1 MRALF
6 PVATILAALG
16 AADPAA
22 AQALTI
28 SENDIVSLSG
38 APEVVAAAARVDA
51 AGRPALD
58 LTMRFPNEC
67 YADIGAKVFA
77 MRAGDGPPHAV
88 VAQRVT
94 DTACIEIFQPVERGV
109 TILLPSVMAADQLRL
124 IARTGDGEPVS
135 TLQTVSAGAPGEN
148 AIAEAETLAGFAPAA
163 TDITVAAP
171 ESGPGYTVH
180 ATLTLDPGCAAD
192 GLSAR
197 LFEVPDAEGRP
208 SLDVLFVSA
217 PAGCGGSGTAEIG
230 INVETPQAP
239 AGRSLYVAN
248 EAEPLPRPL
257 AP

>member
-1 MRALF
+1 MRALL
-6 PVATILAALG
+6 PAAILAALG

-28 SENDIVSLSG
+28 GENDIVSLSG
-38 APEVVAAAARVDA
+38 APEVVSAAARVDA

-88 VAQRVT
+88 VTQRVT

-109 TILLPSVMAADQLRL
+109 TILLPSVMAADEIRL
-124 IARTGDGEPVS
+124 IARSSAGPVQ
-135 TLQTVSAGAPGEN
+135 TLQTTIAGAPGEN

-180 ATLTLDPGCAAD
+180 ATLTLDPGCAPD

-197 LFEVPDAEGRP
+197 LFEVPDAEGQP

>member
-6 PVATILAALG
+6 PATILAALG
-16 AADPAA
+16 AAGPAA

-67 YADIGAKVFA
+67 YADTGAKVFA
-77 MRAGDGPPHAV
+77 LRAGDGPPHAV

-109 TILLPSVMAADQLRL
+109 TILLPSAMAADQVRL
-124 IARTGDGEPVS
+124 IARSSAGPVQ

-180 ATLTLDPGCAAD
+180 ATLTLGPGCAAD

-197 LFEVPDAEGRP
+197 LFEVPDAEGQP

-217 PAGCGGSGTAEIG
+217 PAGCEGSEEATVG